1 MTKDAS
7 SLTKNT
13 APAAISDGSP
23 RRPKRVDALA
33 CASSSLGHWLKKR
46 SSAVGPGDIQVDP
59 RCVTLEALKEE
70 RRSDGASPWSAE
82 VCYIGTLA
90 L

>member
-1 MTKDAS
+1 MDLVGHA
-7 SLTKNT
+7 LQEGEQGHDPEPG
-13 APAAISDGSP
+13 PAGTDIPIVFAGQHG
-23 RRPKRVDALA
+23 A
-33 CASSSLGHWLKKR
+33 
-46 SSAVGPGDIQVDP
+46 GDIQVDP